1 MFSVGFFIFAPVL
14 LLVHG
19 LDLDAALA
27 QGKFEQIFENKN
39 VELDPYNNPASSMY
53 FDDPNNLYR
62 DQTTEITLQF
72 WGELS
77 DEDYKLGLS
86 LLILSFDTD
95 NKTTSAEVFVESR
108 DEPKSQTFFK
118 SDIELP
124 DSTIQEENIIRSW
137 KLFPEDDTDGY
148 MKITVALKDLTPRS
162 KIYFVATSYKV
173 SKRGSSQNKCQ
184 PFRPLKTPD
193 WWNCNVN
200 EKGLPLVC
208 LNYDLTCDN
217 LPHCAHTEIPNP
229 DENCDE
235 GYGLKQALQLLI
247 YTLITVV
254 VVMFVAGC
262 ARCCLRGAVRRQ
274 LMRRGSDFDEILS
287 QSQREP
293 VRPDN
298 APPTYDDA
306 MKYVNDA
313 FTVDESDENEEEGSP
328 PSYSPQPRE
337 GEQLGPGFPPLCN
350 CSRLDGREGEDEGL
364 EGAVGF
370 SDNFANVDLSNLPK
384 DPPPYTR

>member
-53 FDDPNNLYR
+53 FDDPNNLYP

-95 NKTTSAEVFVESR
+95 NQTTSAEVFVNSR
-108 DEPKSQTFFK
+108 RNRTSQTFFK

-148 MKITVALKDLTPRS
+148 MKITVKLKDLTPRS
-162 KIYFVATSYKV
+162 KV
-173 SKRGSSQNKCQ
+173 G
-184 PFRPLKTPD
+184 
-193 WWNCNVN
+193 
-200 EKGLPLVC
+200 
-208 LNYDLTCDN
+208 
-217 LPHCAHTEIPNP
+217 
-229 DENCDE
+229 
-235 GYGLKQALQLLI
+235 
-247 YTLITVV
+247 
-254 VVMFVAGC
+254 
-262 ARCCLRGAVRRQ
+262 
-274 LMRRGSDFDEILS
+274 ILY
-287 QSQREP
+287 R
-293 VRPDN
+293 
-298 APPTYDDA
+298 
-306 MKYVNDA
+306 
-313 FTVDESDENEEEGSP
+313 
-328 PSYSPQPRE
+328 
-337 GEQLGPGFPPLCN
+337 LC
-350 CSRLDGREGEDEGL
+350 G
-364 EGAVGF
+364 
-370 SDNFANVDLSNLPK
+370 K
-384 DPPPYTR
+384 DHL

>member
-1 MFSVGFFIFAPVL
+1 MLLFSGIF
-14 LLVHG
+14 
-19 LDLDAALA
+19 
-27 QGKFEQIFENKN
+27 K
-39 VELDPYNNPASSMY
+39 
-53 FDDPNNLYR
+53 DD
-62 DQTTEITLQF
+62 
-72 WGELS
+72 
-77 DEDYKLGLS
+77 DYKLGLS
-86 LLILSFDTD
+86 LLILIFDTD
-95 NKTTSAEVFVESR
+95 NGTASMEVFTESR
-108 DEPKSQTFFK
+108 TDRKSQKFR

-137 KLFPEDDTDGY
+137 EIFPEDDLHSDGY
-148 MKITVALKDLTPRS
+148 MSIIMFLKNLTPRS

-173 SKRGSSQNKCQ
+173 SRKGSSQNQCQ
-184 PFRPLKTPD
+184 SFRPLQTPD

-200 EKGLPLVC
+200 ERGLPLVC

-217 LPHCAHTEIPNP
+217 IPHCAHTEIPNP

-274 LMRRGSDFDEILS
+274 LMRRGSDFEEILS

-298 APPTYDDA
+298 APPTYEDA

-313 FTVDESDENEEEGSP
+313 FTVDEENESDAEQESP

-337 GEQLGPGFPPLCN
+337 GEGGGGGN
-350 CSRLDGREGEDEGL
+350 GGCSWFLR
-364 EGAVGF
+364 
-370 SDNFANVDLSNLPK
+370 
-384 DPPPYTR
+384 